1 MRLACIAIALATA
14 ALPAPACAFD
24 EEGWDDASRVGEV
37 ALVAAAIGVPALSG
51 DGEGVWQAGG
61 SLGATWLVTE
71 GLKRTVRERRPD
83 GSDRRSF
90 PSGHTSISFAAAATL
105 HQRNGWKT
113 GLPATLVAAFVG
125 VARVKADRHY
135 WHDVLAGAVIGEAA
149 GFLITSP
156 RNSNVRILPWGDTQ
170 SGGVAVAMRF

>member
-1 MRLACIAIALATA
+1 MALALAIAV
-14 ALPAPACAFD
+14 LPAPAQALS

-37 ALVAAAIGVPALSG
+37 ALVAAAIGVPVVSG

-90 PSGHTSISFAAAATL
+90 PSGHASLSFAAAATL
-105 HQRNGWKT
+105 HQRRGWEI
-113 GLPATLVAAFVG
+113 GLPATIVAAFVG

-135 WHDVLAGAVIGEAA
+135 WHDVLAGALIGEAA

-156 RNSNVRILPWGDTQ
+156 RNSNVRIVPWGDTQ
-170 SGGVAVAMRF
+170 GGGVAVAMRF

>member
-1 MRLACIAIALATA
+1 MRRHLLAFALATC
-14 ALPAPACAFD
+14 ALPAPAWAVS
-24 EEGWDDASRVGEV
+24 EEDWDDASRVGEV
-37 ALVAAAIGVPALSG
+37 ALVATAIGMPVLAG
-51 DGEGVWQAGG
+51 DGAGAWQAGG

-105 HQRNGWKT
+105 HQRNGWEV

-156 RNSNVRILPWGDTQ
+156 RHSNVRILPWGDTQ
-170 SGGVAVAMRF
+170 GGGVAVAMRF

>member
-1 MRLACIAIALATA
+1 MRLAFPALALAAA
-14 ALPAPACAFD
+14 ALPAPAYAFD
-24 EEGWDDASRVGEV
+24 REGWDDASRVGEV
-37 ALVAAAIGVPALSG
+37 ALVAAAIGVPAVTG
-51 DGEGVWQAGG
+51 DGAGVWQAGG
-61 SLGATWLVTE
+61 SLGATWLLTE
-71 GLKRTVRERRPD
+71 SLKQTVRERRPD

-105 HQRNGWKT
+105 HQRNGWEV

-135 WHDVLAGAVIGEAA
+135 WHDVIAGAVIGEAA

>member
-1 MRLACIAIALATA
+1 VRRAVIAFALATA
-14 ALPAPACAFD
+14 ALPAPAYAFD
-24 EEGWDDASRVGEV
+24 REDWDDASRVGEV
-37 ALVAAAIGVPALSG
+37 ALVAAAIGVPAVSR

-61 SLGATWLVTE
+61 SLGATWLVAE

-105 HQRNGWKT
+105 HQRNGWRA
-113 GLPATLVAAFVG
+113 GLPATFIAAFVG

-156 RNSNVRILPWGDTQ
+156 RNSNIRILPWGDTQ
-170 SGGVAVAMRF
+170 GGGVSVAMHF